1 MTKLYGV
8 LHKETLITHK
18 ICMEPKLVFFPA
30 LFEDYNEAVD
40 YARGVGDVRVVNIR
54 VNKKVL
60 FKGDYNE

>member
-1 MTKLYGV
+1 
-8 LHKETLITHK
+8 
-18 ICMEPKLVFFPA
+18 MEPKLVFFPA